1 MDKKILEFG
10 TDILRSERF
19 QTAKQVKH
27 HKKHTV
33 ADHSIRVAECALRMG
48 DALKKKGIK
57 VEDSDLV
64 RGALL
69 HDIGMTEEKV
79 HESVSFVKCFT
90 HPRMG
95 ARIAERE
102 YGANKVQRNSIRRH
116 MWPACI
122 IPPLF
127 AAGWIILAA
136 DKYCSVKELRK

>member
-1 MDKKILEFG
+1 MDKKIMEFG

-19 QTAKQVKH
+19 QTAMHVTH

-33 ADHSIRVAECALRMG
+33 ADHSIRVAECALKMG
-48 DALKKKGIK
+48 GALKKKGIE

-69 HDIGMTEEKV
+69 HDIGMTDRKV
-79 HESVSFVKCFT
+79 HESRSFIKCFT

-95 ARIAERE
+95 ERIAESE
-102 YGANKVQRNSIRRH
+102 YGANKVQKNSIRRH

-122 IPPLF
+122 IPPLT
-127 AAGWIILAA
+127 AAGWIILVA
-136 DKYCSVKELRK
+136 DKYCSMKELRR